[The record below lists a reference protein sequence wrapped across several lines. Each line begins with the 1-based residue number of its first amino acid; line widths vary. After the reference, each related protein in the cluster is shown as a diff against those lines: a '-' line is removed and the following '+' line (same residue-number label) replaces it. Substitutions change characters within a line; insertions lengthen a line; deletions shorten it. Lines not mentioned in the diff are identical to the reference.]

1 MTTTHKPAAPGNATG
16 KPNGVLIHVLL
27 ALTTVLAVLAMLA
40 IWANR
45 ELLNPDN
52 WASTSRQLLHNA
64 QVRAAT
70 ANYLV
75 GQLSDSLNVSGVIGS
90 DVPPVLQPF
99 ASGAAEDLRKAAAS
113 GIERALA
120 RPDLQ
125 TAWAAANRVAAQTFV
140 NIVEGHSR
148 AVSVNGGEV
157 TLNLRTVLEAVSAR
171 LSLPVDLGA
180 QLPASAAQLRILRS
194 DQLSLVRKGANALRG
209 LALVLAIVVPL
220 VYLLVIAIA
229 GGRRRRTLMWVGVS
243 LIVAAAVVL
252 LVRLIA
258 VAAVPSSLVNDAS
271 LRPAAGEVVS
281 IATTMLVRIAVAVM
295 VAGAFIAVVAWF
307 AGSRFVHSRPAPR
320 SVASARS

>member
-1 MTTTHKPAAPGNATG
+1 VTTTHKPAAPGNATG

-194 DQLSLVRKGANALRG
+194 DQLSLVRKGGKALRG

>member
-1 MTTTHKPAAPGNATG
+1 MSTHDPAPPGKATRD
-16 KPNGVLIHVLL
+16 PNGILINVLL
-27 ALTTVLAVLAMLA
+27 VVTTVLAVLAMLA

-52 WASTSRQLLHNA
+52 WASTSRQLLQNA
-64 QVRAAT
+64 QVRTAT

-75 GQLSDSLNVSGVIGS
+75 DQLSDSLNVSGVIGS
-90 DVPPVLQPF
+90 DVPSVLQPF
-99 ASGAAEDLRKAAAS
+99 ASGAAQDLRRAAAA

-120 RPDLQ
+120 RPNVQ
-125 TAWAAANRVAAQTFV
+125 TGWAAANRVAAQAFV
-140 NIVEGHSR
+140 DIVEGHSG

-180 QLPASAAQLRILRS
+180 QLPDSAAQLRILRS
-194 DQLSLVRKGANALRG
+194 DQLSLVRTGGRALRG

-220 VYLLVIAIA
+220 LYLLVIAIA
-229 GGRRRRTLMWVGVS
+229 RGRRRRTLMWIGVS
-243 LIVAAAVVL
+243 LIVAGAAVL

-281 IATTMLVRIAVAVM
+281 IATTMLVWIAVGVM
-295 VAGAFIAVVAWF
+295 VAGALIAVVAWF
-307 AGSRFVHSRPAPR
+307 AGSRFVRSQPPAP
-320 SVASARS
+320 SVASAQS

>member
-1 MTTTHKPAAPGNATG
+1 VTTTDNPAAPGNATG
-16 KPNGVLIHVLL
+16 KPSGVLTNVLL
-27 ALTTVLAVLAMLA
+27 AVTTVLAVLAMLA

-52 WASTSRQLLHNA
+52 WASTSQQLLQNA

-75 GQLSDSLNVSGVIGS
+75 DQLSDALNVSGVIRS
-90 DVPPVLQPF
+90 DVPPVLQPL
-99 ASGAAEDLRKAAAS
+99 ASGTAEDLRKAAAS
-113 GIERALA
+113 GIDRALA
-120 RPDLQ
+120 RPDVQ
-125 TAWAAANRVAAQTFV
+125 MAWAAANRVAAQTFV
-140 NIVEGHSR
+140 DIVEDHSR
-148 AVSVNGGEV
+148 AVSVSGGEV
-157 TLNLRTVLEAVSAR
+157 TLNLRPVLEGVSAR

-180 QLPASAAQLRILRS
+180 QVPASAAHLRILRS
-194 DQLSLVRKGANALRG
+194 DQLSLVRTGGNALRG

-220 VYLLVIAIA
+220 LYLLVIAIA
-229 GGRRRRTLMWVGVS
+229 RGRRRRTLTWVGVS
-243 LIVAAAVVL
+243 LIVAGAVVL

-295 VAGAFIAVVAWF
+295 VAGAVIAVVAWF
-307 AGSRFVHSRPAPR
+307 AGSRLLRSRPAPR

>member
-1 MTTTHKPAAPGNATG
+1 VTTTHDPAEPGDASG
-16 KPNGVLIHVLL
+16 KPKGVLVNVLL
-27 ALTTVLAVLAMLA
+27 AVTTVLAVLAMLA
-40 IWANR
+40 IWANL

-52 WASTSRQLLHNA
+52 WASTSRQLLQNA
-64 QVRAAT
+64 QVRTAT

-75 GQLSDSLNVSGVIGS
+75 DQLSDRLNVSGVIGS
-90 DVPPVLQPF
+90 DVPSVLQPF

-113 GIERALA
+113 GVERALA
-120 RPDLQ
+120 RPDVQ

-140 NIVEGHSR
+140 NVVEDHSR

-180 QLPASAAQLRILRS
+180 PLPASAAQLRILRS
-194 DQLSLVRKGANALRG
+194 DQLSLVRKGGKALRG

-220 VYLLVIAIA
+220 LYMLVIAIA
-229 GGRRRRTLMWVGVS
+229 RGRRRRTLVWVGVS
-243 LIVAAAVVL
+243 LIVAGAAVL

-271 LRPAAGEVVS
+271 LRSAAGEVVS
-281 IATTMLVRIAVAVM
+281 IATAMLVRIAVAVM
-295 VAGAFIAVVAWF
+295 AAGAVIAVVAWI
-307 AGSRFVHSRPAPR
+307 AGSRFVRSQPAPR
-320 SVASARS
+320 SVTSARS

>member
-1 MTTTHKPAAPGNATG
+1 MTTTDNPAAPENAAG
-16 KPNGVLIHVLL
+16 KPNGVLINVLIVV
-27 ALTTVLAVLAMLA
+27 TTVLAVLAMLA
-40 IWANR
+40 VWANR

-52 WASTSRQLLHNA
+52 WASTSQQLLQNA
-64 QVRAAT
+64 QVRTAT

-75 GQLSDSLNVSGVIGS
+75 DQLSESLNVSGVIGS
-90 DVPPVLQPF
+90 DVPSVLQPF

-120 RPDLQ
+120 RPDVQ
-125 TAWAAANRVAAQTFV
+125 TAWAAANRAAAQTFV
-140 NIVEGHSR
+140 NIVEDHSR
-148 AVSVNGGEV
+148 AVSVSGGEV
-157 TLNLRTVLEAVSAR
+157 TLNLRAVLEAVSAR

-194 DQLSLVRKGANALRG
+194 DQLSLVRKGGKALQG

-220 VYLLVIAIA
+220 LYLLVIAIA
-229 GGRRRRTLMWVGVS
+229 RGRRRRTLICVGIS
-243 LIVAAAVVL
+243 LIVAGAAVL

-281 IATTMLVRIAVAVM
+281 IATTMLVRIAVAVI
-295 VAGAFIAVVAWF
+295 VAGAIIAVVAWF
-307 AGSRFVHSRPAPR
+307 AGSRFVRSRPAPR
-320 SVASARS
+320 PVASARS

>member
-1 MTTTHKPAAPGNATG
+1 VTTTHNPAAAGNASG
-16 KPNGVLIHVLL
+16 KPNGVLITVLL
-27 ALTTVLAVLAMLA
+27 VVTTVLAVLAMLA

-45 ELLNPDN
+45 ELLNPVN
-52 WASTSRQLLHNA
+52 WASTSRQLMQNA
-64 QVRAAT
+64 QVRTAT

-75 GQLSDSLNVSGVIGS
+75 DQLSDSLNVSGVIRS
-90 DVPPVLQPF
+90 DVPAVLQSF
-99 ASGAAEDLRKAAAS
+99 AGGAAGELRKAAAS

-120 RPDLQ
+120 RPDVQ

-148 AVSVNGGEV
+148 AVSVSGGEV
-157 TLNLRTVLEAVSAR
+157 TLNLRPVLEGVSAR

-194 DQLSLVRKGANALRG
+194 DQLSLVRKGGNALRG
-209 LALVLAIVVPL
+209 LALVLAIVVPVL
-220 VYLLVIAIA
+220 YLLVIAIA
-229 GGRRRRTLMWVGVS
+229 RGRRRRTLMWVGVS
-243 LIVAAAVVL
+243 LIVAGAAVL

-258 VAAVPSSLVNDAS
+258 VAAVPSSLVKDAS

-281 IATTMLVRIAVAVM
+281 IATTMLVLIAVAVM
-295 VAGAFIAVVAWF
+295 VAGAVIAVVAWF
-307 AGSRFVHSRPAPR
+307 AGSRFVRSRPAPR